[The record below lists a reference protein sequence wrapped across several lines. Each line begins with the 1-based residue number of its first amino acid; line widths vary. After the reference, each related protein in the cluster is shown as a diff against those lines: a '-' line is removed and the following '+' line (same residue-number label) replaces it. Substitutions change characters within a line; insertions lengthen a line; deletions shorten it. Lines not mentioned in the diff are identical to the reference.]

1 MVFSFKRQKTPF
13 GMMVHKRGPVGSNL
27 LITKHGRNLGL
38 RHGEKL
44 GSLLKSVRI
53 DKIDRVS
60 FGPNVHPKEIGHG
73 VHAKLFRVFPAEE
86 AQFVAA
92 KKQGTKHLPSVV
104 LKVYRGSVSKKEKPD
119 GFTQF
124 VANSFVFNYLK
135 KLPTKTYEIRPLSTY
150 FVSEK
155 LLVRKFINAPTV
167 EEIFIAT
174 TKGANLNEP
183 LSKALTNK
191 QIVDFV
197 RKNNIRHGEI
207 DRLDSELLKHVMEGA
222 KTGFGTNLRVVPDF
236 SHMRNV
242 FVLGRTKRGKLAVS
256 VIDQGK
262 ESISGIG
269 NMIRKGTLF
278 RQ

>member
-174 TKGANLNEP
+174 TKGANLNE
-183 LSKALTNK
+183 
-191 QIVDFV
+191 
-197 RKNNIRHGEI
+197 I
-207 DRLDSELLKHVMEGA
+207 DRLDSEILKHVMEGA
-222 KTGFGTNLRVVPDF
+222 KTGFGTNLKVVPDF